1 MDSEK
6 IMVVEKIDDCISN
19 NQNFVLQ
26 GGAGSGKTETLKQV
40 LEHISKNYPNK
51 KVVCITHTNLAVDE
65 IVSRVGSEYIIS
77 TIHSFLSSFIKNY
90 KRNIHQVIFEIFKIE
105 KVKRKDVTEYKDEKE
120 QKVEEH
126 KNYKKIY
133 EKYANGLYTV
143 KGESVA
149 KVIGKREYDKNP
161 EDYNAKLNSDITALN
176 ELILKQINETDYNM
190 VGYNDTRFDS
200 LKDLTFGHNSLI
212 SIAFLLFQR
221 FPLLSKILQDKYD
234 FILIDEY
241 QDTHRNIIEI
251 LLELLP
257 KDSKTIVGLFGDS
270 MQGIYEEGIGDV
282 EKYIADKK
290 LVKIEKEDNY
300 RCSEQVIKFINTLRN
315 DGLEQEVEFK
325 KNDGVLETI
334 ENRQGEVKFY
344 YSVYNNP
351 KPHIRSAKEDKEKYL
366 NTLKSLISKV
376 EEKHPSYRKL
386 MLTNKSISKEVRFEN
401 LYSVFNNRYSD
412 VKDEIEKCLT
422 RIQLLDLVE
431 LSVAYKEKNF
441 NLILSRIKK
450 AGFKLKTLADKKK
463 VSEILDHINASSKGA
478 IETLELAFEYKLIK
492 KSDAYLAY
500 ISRKDEFIKEL
511 RDEEFYAIFKKHY
524 EEGKNTFNRMNV
536 DVPDLENE
544 KFNDYEKLYKKER
557 FYLELFSEK
566 IKFSEI
572 CKYFSYLNEET
583 DYITMHKTKGSGIK
597 NVLVVLDEYFWPK
610 YNFKTIFNPNE
621 NDLSKKLY
629 NQKLFYVSCSRAIKN
644 LVCVRLITEEEK
656 EFFLQ
661 FFPHTEK
668 IIL

>member
-6 IMVVEKIDDCISN
+6 IMVVEKINDCISN

-40 LEHISKNYPNK
+40 LEHISKKYPEK

-65 IVSRVGSEYIIS
+65 IVSRVGNEYTIS

-105 KVKRKDVTEYKDEKE
+105 KVERKDIAEYGDERE
-120 QKVEEH
+120 QKAKEH

-133 EKYANGLYTV
+133 EKYANKLYTV
-143 KGESVA
+143 KGEGVA
-149 KVIGKREYDKNP
+149 KFIGKREYDKNP
-161 EDYNAKLNSDITALN
+161 EGYNEELNSSIEALN
-176 ELILKQINETDYNM
+176 KLILKQINETDYNI

-200 LKDLTFGHNSLI
+200 LKDLTFGHDSLI
-212 SIAFLLFQR
+212 KIGLLLFQR
-221 FPLLSKILQDKYD
+221 YPLLSRVLQDKCD

-241 QDTHRNIIEI
+241 QDTHEDIIEI

-270 MQGIYEEGIGDV
+270 MQGIYEDGIGDV
-282 EKYIADKK
+282 EKYIANER

-300 RCSEQVIKFINTLRN
+300 RCSEQVVKFINTLRN

-325 KNDGVLETI
+325 TKDGILETI
-334 ENRQGEVKFY
+334 EDRQGEVKFY
-344 YSVYNNP
+344 YSVYCPP
-351 KPHIRSAKEDKEKYL
+351 KPHVRSAREDKEKYL
-366 NTLKSLISKV
+366 KTLKSLINKV
-376 EEKHPSYRKL
+376 EEKHPNFRKL
-386 MLTNKSISKEVRFEN
+386 MLTNKSISQEVGFEN

-431 LSVAYKEKNF
+431 LAMAYENKNY
-441 NLILSRIKK
+441 NLILTKIKK
-450 AGFKLKTLADKKK
+450 SGFELKTIADKKR
-463 VSEILDHINASSKGA
+463 VSEILDGIKTSSKGA
-478 IETLELAFEYKLIK
+478 IEILELAYEHKLVK
-492 KSDAYLAY
+492 KTDSYLAY
-500 ISRKDEFIKEL
+500 ISRKDAFIEEL
-511 RDEEFYAIFKKHY
+511 SDDEFYTIFKEHY
-524 EEGKNTFNRMNV
+524 EDGKNTFNRMNT
-536 DVPDLENE
+536 DIPDLENE

-572 CKYFSYLNEET
+572 YKYFKYLNEET

-597 NVLVVLDEYFWPK
+597 DVLVVLDEYFWNK
-610 YNFKTIFNPNE
+610 YNFKTIFNPHE
-621 NDLSKKLY
+621 EDLSKKIY
-629 NQKLFYVSCSRAIKN
+629 NQKLFYVSCSRAIEN

-656 EFFLQ
+656 ELFLQ
-661 FFPHTEK
+661 FFPNNKEVM
-668 IIL
+668 L

>member
-6 IMVVEKIDDCISN
+6 IMVVDKINDCISKD
-19 NQNFVLQ
+19 QNFVLQ

-40 LEHISKNYPNK
+40 LEHISENYPGK

-65 IVSRVGSEYIIS
+65 IVSRVGNEYTIS
-77 TIHSFLSSFIKNY
+77 TIHSFLNSFIKNY

-105 KVKRKDVTEYKDEKE
+105 KIERKDITEYKDEKE
-120 QKVEEH
+120 QKAEEH

-133 EKYANGLYTV
+133 EKYANKIYTV
-143 KGESVA
+143 KGEGIA
-149 KVIGKREYDKNP
+149 KVIGKREYEKSP
-161 EDYNAKLNSDITALN
+161 EGYNEELNSNIDVLN
-176 ELILKQINETDYNM
+176 ELILKQINETDYNI

-200 LKDLTFGHNSLI
+200 LKDLTFGHDSLI
-212 SIAFLLFQR
+212 SIALLLFQR
-221 FPLLSKILQDKYD
+221 YPLLSKILQDKYD

-241 QDTHRNIIEI
+241 QDTHGDIIEI

-270 MQGIYEEGIGDV
+270 MQGIYEDGIGDV
-282 EKYIADKK
+282 EKYIADER
-290 LVKIEKEDNY
+290 LIKIEKEDNY
-300 RCSEQVIKFINTLRN
+300 RCSEQVVKFINTLRN

-325 KNDGVLETI
+325 TKNGVLETI
-334 ENRQGEVKFY
+334 EDRQGEVKFY
-344 YSVYNNP
+344 YAVYNDP
-351 KPHIRSAKEDKEKYL
+351 KPHVRSAQEDKEKYL
-366 NTLKSLISKV
+366 DTLKSLINKV
-376 EEKHPSYRKL
+376 EEKHPNFKKL
-386 MLTNKSISKEVRFEN
+386 MLTNKSISQEIGFEN
-401 LYSVFNNRYSD
+401 LYSVCNNRYSD

-422 RIQLLDLVE
+422 RIQLLDLIE
-431 LSVAYKEKNF
+431 LAMAYENKNY
-441 NLILSRIKK
+441 NLILTKIKK
-450 AGFKLKTLADKKK
+450 SGFELKTIADKKR
-463 VSEILDHINASSKGA
+463 VSEILDGIKTSSKGA
-478 IETLELAFEYKLIK
+478 IEILELAFEHKLIK
-492 KSDAYLAY
+492 KTDSYLAY
-500 ISRKDEFIKEL
+500 LNRKDTFIKEL
-511 RDEEFYAIFKKHY
+511 GDDEFYTVFKKQY
-524 EEGKNTFNRMNV
+524 EEGKNTFNRMNA
-536 DVPDLENE
+536 DIPDLENE

-566 IKFSEI
+566 INFSEI
-572 CKYFSYLNEET
+572 YKYFNYLNEET

-597 NVLVVLDEYFWPK
+597 DVLVVLDEYFWNK

-656 EFFLQ
+656 EFFLE